1 MLECLILGDS
11 IAVGVSRQ
19 LPNCESVAE
28 GGINSRNYYNT
39 YISQVADAKNY
50 IVSLGANDGYTNT
63 AEWIP
68 QLRQEFPRH
77 AQVVWLVPANNREAI
92 IAVLDLSKQYND
104 NIVLL
109 TDFPLSGD
117 GVHPTGSG
125 YNMIAQESMR
135 LLSYRDTQ

>member
-28 GGINSRNYYNT
+28 SGINSRNYYNT
-39 YISQVADAKNY
+39 YIGQVADANNY

-63 AEWIP
+63 AKWIP

-109 TDFPLSGD
+109 TDFPLAGD

-135 LLSYRDTQ
+135 LLSYGDNQ

>member
-28 GGINSRNYYNT
+28 VGINSRNYYNT
-39 YISQVADAKNY
+39 YIGQVADANNY

-68 QLRQEFPRH
+68 QLRREFPRH

-92 IAVLDLSKQYND
+92 LAIINLSSQYND
-104 NIVLL
+104 NTVLL
-109 TDFPLSGD
+109 TDFPLAKD

-135 LLSYRDTQ
+135 LLSYGENQ

>member
-19 LPNCESVAE
+19 LPNCESIAE
-28 GGINSRNYYNT
+28 VGINSRNYYNT
-39 YISQVADAKNY
+39 YISQIADANSY

-68 QLRQEFPRH
+68 QLRREFPRH

-92 IAVLDLSKQYND
+92 LAIVSLSAQYND
-104 NIVLL
+104 NTVLL
-109 TDFPLSGD
+109 TDFPLAKD

-135 LLSYRDTQ
+135 LLSYGDNQ